1 MSEKRRKIS
10 VNLDV
15 EALRNVLE
23 YGDFFIGKSGTE
35 WLPLILR
42 PYHAGTDEFGNHWKV
57 SVDIPKARRDA
68 GEKSEPFGRARE
80 WPEYVDPRPAKGSDG
95 L

>member
-1 MSEKRRKIS
+1 

-23 YGDFFIGKSGTE
+23 YGEFYIGKGGKE
-35 WLPLILR
+35 WLPLILT
-42 PYHAGTDEFGNHWKV
+42 PFHDGEDEFQNHWKV
-57 SVDIPKARRDA
+57 KLDIPKARRDA
-68 GEKSEPFGRARE
+68 GEVSEPFGRARE
-80 WPEYVDPRPAKGSDG
+80 WPAYVDPRPAKESGD